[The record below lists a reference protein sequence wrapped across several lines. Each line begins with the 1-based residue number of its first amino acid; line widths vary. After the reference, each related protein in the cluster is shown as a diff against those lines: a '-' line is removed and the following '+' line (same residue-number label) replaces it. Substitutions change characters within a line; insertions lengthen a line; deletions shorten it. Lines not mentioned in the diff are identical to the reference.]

1 MPADRVVAA
10 DNICL
15 AAIKTPLG
23 NMLAGATCD
32 AVCLLEFDDRGR
44 LERQFKT
51 LRTLFGVPVIR
62 GDHALFAPLQ
72 DQLAQYFEGKRTVFD
87 IPLSSPGTDFQ
98 LSVWQA
104 LRDIPYGQ
112 TMSYGE
118 VARKVGKPGASRA
131 VGGANGSNRI
141 AIIIPCHRVIA
152 AGGGP
157 GGYGGG
163 LWHCHRAR
171 VRPRTRFP
179 EASALSAH
187 PGASCLW

>member
-1 MPADRVVAA
+1 MPADRADDAA
-10 DNICL
+10 DHICT
-15 AAIKTPLG
+15 AVIRTPLG
-23 NMLAGATCD
+23 DMVAGATRD
-32 AVCLLEFDDRGR
+32 AICLLEFGDRGR

-62 GDHALFAPLQ
+62 GKHALFGRLRQ
-72 DQLAQYFEGKRTVFD
+72 QLSQYYEGKRTAFD
-87 IPLSSPGTDFQ
+87 ITLAYPGTGFQ
-98 LSVWQA
+98 RKVWQA

-118 VARKVGKPGASRA
+118 VARTVGKPGVARA

-141 AIIIPCHRVIA
+141 AILVPCHRVIA

-163 LWHCHRAR
+163 LWRKLR
-171 VRPRTRFP
+171 LLELERNSER
-179 EASALSAH
+179 
-187 PGASCLW
+187 